1 MVAFV
6 LDYLSR
12 KARKG
17 LYPRLKFA
25 ILILYLN
32 GLISLAGAHPLKRKA
47 SLLGRISAVPLY
59 DLGIIHYLVLTLVIK
74 GDYCN
79 RLAYHI
85 CRHTHASLTV
95 CLQCLQKVLGYPLI
109 LKGRR
114 PRPSLLK
121 QYIPAY
127 LPYHKNPLS
136 AFL

>member
-1 MVAFV
+1 M
-6 LDYLSR
+6 LDYLCG
-12 KARKG
+12 KAAVR
-17 LYPRLKFA
+17 LYPSLKSTV
-25 ILILYLN
+25 LIFHLYAF
-32 GLISLAGAHPLKRKA
+32 ISLYRSHPLKRKA

-114 PRPSLLK
+114 SRPSLQK
-121 QYIPAY
+121 QYISAY

-136 AFL
+136 AFSG